1 MNQASDTTALEMLA
15 REAKAPLAEVTALFE
30 RERDA
35 LSEGATITNFVTL
48 LAVRRV
54 RNQLLYCASHH

>member
-1 MNQASDTTALEMLA
+1 MNQASDTTALENLA
-15 REAKAPLAEVTALFE
+15 RETKAPLTEVTALFE

-35 LSEGATITNFVTL
+35 LAEGATVKNFVTL

-54 RNQLLYCASHH
+54 RHQLLHSTSHH

>member
-1 MNQASDTTALEMLA
+1 MKASADSALESLA
-15 REAKAPLAEVTALFE
+15 RETRANLADVTAMFE

-54 RNQLLYCASHH
+54 RHQLLHSLSHH

>member
-1 MNQASDTTALEMLA
+1 MSQASDTAILESLA
-15 REAKAPLAEVTALFE
+15 RETHAPMDAVVALYE

-35 LSEGATITNFVTL
+35 LSQTATITNYIQL

-54 RNQLLYCASHH
+54 RDQLMQEYGEH

>member
-1 MNQASDTTALEMLA
+1 MTQSSTTSALEMLA
-15 REAKAPLAEVTALFE
+15 RDMKAPLAEITALFE

-35 LSEGATITNFVTL
+35 LAQGATITNFVTL

-54 RNQLLYCASHH
+54 RDQLMQSARHH

>member
-1 MNQASDTTALEMLA
+1 MKTSMDSPSLESLA
-15 REAKAPLAEVTALFE
+15 REAKAPLSQVTQMFE

-35 LSEGATITNFVTL
+35 LAEGATITNYVTL

-54 RNQLLYCASHH
+54 RHQLLQSASRH

>member
-1 MNQASDTTALEMLA
+1 MKTSMDSHSLESLA
-15 REAKAPLAEVTALFE
+15 REAKAPLAQVTQMFE

-35 LSEGATITNFVTL
+35 LAEGATITNYVTL

-54 RNQLLYCASHH
+54 RHQLLQSASRH

>member
-1 MNQASDTTALEMLA
+1 MNQSSDTSALELLA
-15 REAKAPLAEVTALFE
+15 RDTKAPLAEVTALFE

-35 LSEGATITNFVTL
+35 LAEGATITNFVTL

-54 RNQLLYCASHH
+54 RHQLMQSASHH

>member
-1 MNQASDTTALEMLA
+1 MKPSADSALESLA
-15 REAKAPLAEVTALFE
+15 RETKANLAEVTAMFE

-35 LSEGATITNFVTL
+35 LAEGATITNYVAL

-54 RNQLLYCASHH
+54 RHQLLHSASHH